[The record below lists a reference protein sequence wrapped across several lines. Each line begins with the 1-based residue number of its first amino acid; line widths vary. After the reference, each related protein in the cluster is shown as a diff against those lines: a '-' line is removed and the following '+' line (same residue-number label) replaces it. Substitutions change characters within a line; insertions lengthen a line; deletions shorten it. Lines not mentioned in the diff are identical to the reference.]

1 MSVKAGILDPTLPA
15 RVGFASMVERSDT
28 MPGRAQSDAR
38 LSGLAKHLL
47 FAVMAVGLSVLSC
60 LLVAEIVLR
69 FMPVATGLWTLPVNA
84 AQPIFRFT
92 PNREFLFSR
101 DWNFSLTNRGRVNN
115 DGFINDE
122 DYAAD
127 DPRPLLAAVGDSYV
141 EAAMVPNKETFY
153 RRLAEKLK
161 PNGRVYSF
169 GASGASLSQYL
180 VWAQYAVE
188 KFGASGIAIVV
199 VGNDFDESL
208 WSYNKRPGLH
218 VYVKGQDGRLHLQ
231 RTDYEPSPFRYLV
244 RRSALGRYL
253 VFHLNA
259 LEIARQTAAR
269 WGLTSPAHAGTPQVD
284 TLRAGIPQY
293 VGNTAAAASPE
304 RVRDSHEAIAAF
316 LDDLA
321 KMVPLPPD
329 RIAFL
334 VDGARSE
341 RDVAITERSYF
352 GLMRAR
358 FMSEALQRGY
368 EVIDLQPWFVARSRD
383 GQTRY
388 EYPTDGHWN
397 PIGHEVVA
405 EALGASR
412 LYGMIFKER

>member
-1 MSVKAGILDPTLPA
+1 
-15 RVGFASMVERSDT
+15 MVERSDT
-28 MPGRAQSDAR
+28 MPGRVQPDER
-38 LSGLAKHLL
+38 LSGSARHVL
-47 FAVMAVGLSVLSC
+47 FAVMAVGLSTLSC
-60 LLVAEIVLR
+60 LLVAEIALR

-84 AQPIFRFT
+84 SQPIFRFT

-122 DYAAD
+122 DYATN
-127 DPRPLLAAVGDSYV
+127 DPRPLLAAIGDSFV
-141 EAAMVPNKETFY
+141 EAAMVPNEQTFY
-153 RRLAEKLK
+153 RRLADKLK

-169 GASGASLSQYL
+169 AASGAPLSQYL
-180 VWAQYAVE
+180 VWAQYAAQ
-188 KFGASGIAIVV
+188 KYQAAGLAIVV
-199 VGNDFDESL
+199 IANDFDDSL
-208 WSYNKRPGLH
+208 WAYNTRPGLH
-218 VYVKGQDGRLHLQ
+218 VYVRGSDNRLRLR

-244 RRSALGRYL
+244 RHSALGRYL

-269 WGLTSPAHAGTPQVD
+269 WRLTSPTHAGTPQAD
-284 TLRAGIPQY
+284 TPPAGVPQY

-304 RVRDSHEAIAAF
+304 RVRDSYEAIAAF

-321 KMVPLPPD
+321 KMIPLPPD

-334 VDGARSE
+334 VDGARYE

-358 FMSEALQRGY
+358 FMREALRRGY
-368 EVIDLQPWFVARSRD
+368 EVIDLQPWFVARSHD

-388 EYPTDGHWN
+388 EYPIDGHWN

-412 LYGMIFKER
+412 LYRKLFEGR